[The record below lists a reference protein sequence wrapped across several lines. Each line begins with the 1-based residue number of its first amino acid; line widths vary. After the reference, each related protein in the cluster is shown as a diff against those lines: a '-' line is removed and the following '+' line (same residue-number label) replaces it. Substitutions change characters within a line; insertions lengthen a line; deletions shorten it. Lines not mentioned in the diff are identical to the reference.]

1 MSRSE
6 RRAFDKFNKIIE
18 DELQRDESITLKES
32 FYKLNDQVKVYKSY
46 QVYRNARS
54 RNRKSKRD

>member
-18 DELQRDESITLKES
+18 DELQRDESISLKES